1 METLYDLLGALPR
14 DDADELRS
22 AFRRAVKGAHPD
34 LNPNDPLAGQKF
46 REIVRA
52 NDILGDEDQRA
63 AYDHLLDLAH
73 REERKKKT
81 AKVIHKTASSAIA
94 LVAVASFGLGTYA
107 AYMYSPTFASGLNQV
122 AGIVLVQPGDFASA
136 TPPATV
142 KPQQALEKAL
152 AAFAKALPAATDPQP
167 LPVTVVKTEAV
178 APAPKAESKAQ
189 TASADSNI
197 QLVSTETPPAAAKA
211 PSATDAIVPVV
222 VTSAVPAPAASNE
235 RGNSASASV
244 GVGPPLEI
252 APGDAKVHRER
263 GVFAYRSGDYNAAIA
278 EFDRA
283 IRLDPNFSA
292 AYVDRSIVLYRMQR
306 FERAF
311 ADIAQA
317 KRLERANRA
326 ARMAGRKP
334 KTAEATAA
342 VGISPLFL
350 PRTARLEATTP

>member
-52 NDILGDEDQRA
+52 NEILGDEDQRA

-81 AKVIHKTASSAIA
+81 AKVIHRTASSAIA
-94 LVAVASFGLGTYA
+94 LVAVATFGLGTYG
-107 AYMYSPTFASGLNQV
+107 AYRYSPTFAAALNQV
-122 AGIVLVQPGDFASA
+122 AGIVLVQPGDFASV
-136 TPPATV
+136 TPQAPM
-142 KPQQALEKAL
+142 KPQPALEKAL
-152 AAFAKALPAATDPQP
+152 AAFAKALPAPSDAQS
-167 LPVTVVKTEAV
+167 LPITVVKTEAV
-178 APAPKAESKAQ
+178 IPAPKAPTGSAETTVLIASAEPPAAEKAQ
-189 TASADSNI
+189 T
-197 QLVSTETPPAAAKA
+197 T
-211 PSATDAIVPVV
+211 TDAIVPVV
-222 VTSAVPAPAASNE
+222 VTSSVPAAQSD
-235 RGNSASASV
+235 RGSTASAS
-244 GVGPPLEI
+244 VGPPLEI
-252 APGDAKVHRER
+252 SPGDAKVHRER
-263 GVFAYRSGDYNAAIA
+263 GVFAYRSGDFNAAVA

-317 KRLERANRA
+317 KRLEKATRA
-326 ARMAGRKP
+326 ARIAARK
-334 KTAEATAA
+334 KAVEVTAA
-342 VGISPLFL
+342 VGIAPFFQ